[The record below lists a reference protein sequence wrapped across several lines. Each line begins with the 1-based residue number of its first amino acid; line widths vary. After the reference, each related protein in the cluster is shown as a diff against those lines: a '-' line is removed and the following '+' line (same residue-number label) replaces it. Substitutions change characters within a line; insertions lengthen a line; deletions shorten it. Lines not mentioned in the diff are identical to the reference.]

1 MTPDFS
7 LLAAWLFQDA
17 GATRV
22 QTGATVTN
30 GPMRRLLEKLGF
42 IESGTVEV
50 QSVPHVLY
58 AVEPGQLRR
67 AGRSTEN
74 Q

>member
-1 MTPDFS
+1 
-7 LLAAWLFQDA
+7 
-17 GATRV
+17 
-22 QTGATVTN
+22 
-30 GPMRRLLEKLGF
+30 MRRLLERLGF

-58 AVEPGQLRR
+58 AVESGQLKR

-74 Q
+74 H